1 MLKMDLR
8 YEKNILFIN
17 LEGTLNRGTSYKI
30 NNFLIPSIL
39 KHRIKYGILNIK
51 SLREIDEDGIDSL
64 LNIKSSF
71 KNNKGLLL
79 LHETND
85 EIIKSINKLH
95 LKKVKSLDKMGV

>member
-1 MLKMDLR
+1 MDLR

-39 KHRIKYGILNIK
+39 KHHIKYGILNLKIN
-51 SLREIDEDGIDSL
+51 EIDEDGIDSL

-71 KNNKGLLL
+71 KSNKGLLF
-79 LHETND
+79 LHETNN
-85 EIIKSINKLH
+85 EIIKCINKLH
-95 LKKVKSLDKMGV
+95 IKKVKSLDRMGV